1 MRGGG
6 RKFNQSLLM
15 VLVLEGEQLCS
26 QNLLLN
32 LGVFKTAGGEAS
44 SSACHA
50 VIRWERSTN
59 HRSIRQQESNCDHL
73 FPLPLTWA
81 LCQFY

>member
-26 QNLLLN
+26 QNLYLN
-32 LGVFKTAGGEAS
+32 LGVF
-44 SSACHA
+44 
-50 VIRWERSTN
+50 
-59 HRSIRQQESNCDHL
+59 RQQEVRLVCCDQVGDEHQS
-73 FPLPLTWA
+73 PVN
-81 LCQFY
+81 

>member
-26 QNLLLN
+26 QNLLFN
-32 LGVFKTAGGEAS
+32 LGVF
-44 SSACHA
+44 
-50 VIRWERSTN
+50 
-59 HRSIRQQESNCDHL
+59 RQQEVRPP
-73 FPLPLTWA
+73 PLLVV
-81 LCQFY
+81 L

>member
-26 QNLLLN
+26 QNLFLN
-32 LGVFKTAGGEAS
+32 LGVF
-44 SSACHA
+44 
-50 VIRWERSTN
+50 
-59 HRSIRQQESNCDHL
+59 RQQEVRPPPVL
-73 FPLPLTWA
+73 IVL
-81 LCQFY
+81 

>member
-26 QNLLLN
+26 QNLLFN
-32 LGVFKTAGGEAS
+32 LGVF
-44 SSACHA
+44 
-50 VIRWERSTN
+50 
-59 HRSIRQQESNCDHL
+59 RQQEVRPLHCLLCCDQVEGEHQPQL
-73 FPLPLTWA
+73 N
-81 LCQFY
+81 

>member
-1 MRGGG
+1 MPFSLPYFLHNPIRQQEGKMRGGG

-32 LGVFKTAGGEAS
+32 LGVF
-44 SSACHA
+44 
-50 VIRWERSTN
+50 
-59 HRSIRQQESNCDHL
+59 RQQEVRPPP
-73 FPLPLTWA
+73 PLVVL
-81 LCQFY
+81 

>member
-26 QNLLLN
+26 PNLLFN
-32 LGVFKTAGGEAS
+32 LGVF
-44 SSACHA
+44 
-50 VIRWERSTN
+50 
-59 HRSIRQQESNCDHL
+59 RQQEVRPPPVL
-73 FPLPLTWA
+73 VVL
-81 LCQFY
+81 

>member
-6 RKFNQSLLM
+6 CKFNQSLLM

-32 LGVFKTAGGEAS
+32 LQVF
-44 SSACHA
+44 
-50 VIRWERSTN
+50 
-59 HRSIRQQESNCDHL
+59 RQQEVRPP
-73 FPLPLTWA
+73 PLLVV
-81 LCQFY
+81 L

>member
-32 LGVFKTAGGEAS
+32 LGVF
-44 SSACHA
+44 
-50 VIRWERSTN
+50 
-59 HRSIRQQESNCDHL
+59 RQQEVRPPP
-73 FPLPLTWA
+73 PLVEL
-81 LCQFY
+81 

>member
-15 VLVLEGEQLCS
+15 VHVLEGEQLCS
-26 QNLLLN
+26 QNLLFN
-32 LGVFKTAGGEAS
+32 LGVFRQQEVRHEAS

-50 VIRWERSTN
+50 VIRWERSIK

-73 FPLPLTWA
+73 FPSH
-81 LCQFY
+81 

>member
-32 LGVFKTAGGEAS
+32 LGVF
-44 SSACHA
+44 
-50 VIRWERSTN
+50 
-59 HRSIRQQESNCDHL
+59 RQQEVKMR
-73 FPLPLTWA
+73 
-81 LCQFY
+81 